1 MNQTY
6 ELWSKVFDFQFWVI
20 LVVFIVL
27 MILAFWWAKSILVSA
42 ISESVS
48 EVVKDQWAAMFKKMD
63 EYTAKVSDLESK
75 VHLNR
80 KDIDEILL
88 KVQSLK

>member
-27 MILAFWWAKSILVSA
+27 LILAFWWAKAILVSA

-48 EVVKDQWAAMFKKMD
+48 EVVKDQWEQMFKKMD
-63 EYTAKVSDLESK
+63 EYTAKVSDLEIK
-75 VHLNR
+75 AHLNR
-80 KDIDEILL
+80 KDIDEILEKVRTL
-88 KVQSLK
+88 K